1 MVLTWELRSRF
12 MKNSADCKNES
23 HFTVGY
29 DMILKNFYPG
39 KDLLHFAENKDSKG
53 LGDVV

>member
-1 MVLTWELRSRF
+1 

-23 HFTVGY
+23 DFTVGY
-29 DMILKNFYPG
+29 DTILKIFYPG
-39 KDLLHFAENKDSKG
+39 KDLLHFAENKDSEA

>member
-1 MVLTWELRSRF
+1 

-23 HFTVGY
+23 DFTVGY
-29 DMILKNFYPG
+29 DMILKIFYPG

>member
-1 MVLTWELRSRF
+1 

-23 HFTVGY
+23 DFTVGY
-29 DMILKNFYPG
+29 DILKNFYPG
-39 KDLLHFAENKDSKG
+39 KDLLHFAKNKDSEA